1 MIKKNKLEYIKYFEA
16 IFVLT
21 IFFFFNYS
29 RFIYDTFNLE
39 WYFVELS
46 QYFFDKNY
54 YFDIHLFKQNQ
65 ANTTFYSLLASVL
78 NNFLIS
84 YKEKLIFF
92 RILNILFFFILLYF
106 FYKTIKIS
114 LEEKSQILS
123 LILFCPIITIYAF
136 RIYPDFISICISWL
150 SIIFLINEKKKI
162 SILLYCLSFMLK
174 PVAIV
179 IFPFLIFVIFK
190 KFNYKKKFENYLLIF
205 YYIFFLLVTYILYF
219 FLFEQII
226 FNEYYKT
233 TYYNFNFYNTFLNFF
248 YYYNYSILLIFP
260 FIIYLL
266 IFFFKKKKISIS
278 EILYITIIALLSS
291 SFLKFHL
298 FNNGEMNYGYINKL
312 LINNYIVYF
321 LIFTNTFLGI
331 FLFYIFYKEKKI
343 KIVFLVFFICLLFLS
358 ILIAR
363 PAQRYLVY
371 FMPLLFFLIIEIYR
385 IKKIKH
391 FKLLIIF
398 YIFFFSGIT
407 YGQKKY
413 QETIMNSEKKIID
426 FILERNLN
434 DLTSPG
440 EIYHSRGNLFKKFLI
455 NEIKLKNQIL
465 YTYKIDGC
473 DNNINIILKEEVYL
487 LNFKIKEMCLTKIN

>member
-1 MIKKNKLEYIKYFEA
+1 MSYTYRIIKTTRTKSGPYQQIQEIDATGFFLTWSIGEIMIDDKSKTDVLYESFNRTKKWMEENHPEL
-16 IFVLT
+16 LNM
-21 IFFFFNYS
+21 NYQYKIEED
-29 RFIYDTFNLE
+29 RLKRKCI
-39 WYFVELS
+39 VEILNEIVILDVRID
-46 QYFFDKNY
+46 QILDFDKNY

-65 ANTTFYSLLASVL
+65 ANTTFYSLLASVV

-84 YKEKLIFF
+84 FKEKLIFF
-92 RILNILFFFILLYF
+92 RILNILIFFILLYF

-150 SIIFLINEKKKI
+150 SIIFLLNEKKKI
-162 SILLYCLSFMLK
+162 SILLFCLSFLLK

-190 KFNYKKKFENYLLIF
+190 KFKYKKKFENYLLIF
-205 YYIFFLLVTYILYF
+205 YYIFFLLVTYTLYF

-266 IFFFKKKKISIS
+266 IFFFIKNKISIS
-278 EILYITIIALLSS
+278 EILYLTIIALLLS

-312 LINNYIVYF
+312 LINIYIVYF

-343 KIVFLVFFICLLFLS
+343 KIVFLVFFICLFF
-358 ILIAR
+358 
-363 PAQRYLVY
+363 YL
-371 FMPLLFFLIIEIYR
+371 
-385 IKKIKH
+385 H
-391 FKLLIIF
+391 
-398 YIFFFSGIT
+398 
-407 YGQKKY
+407 
-413 QETIMNSEKKIID
+413 
-426 FILERNLN
+426 
-434 DLTSPG
+434 
-440 EIYHSRGNLFKKFLI
+440 
-455 NEIKLKNQIL
+455 
-465 YTYKIDGC
+465 
-473 DNNINIILKEEVYL
+473 
-487 LNFKIKEMCLTKIN
+487 

>member
-1 MIKKNKLEYIKYFEA
+1 
-16 IFVLT
+16 
-21 IFFFFNYS
+21 
-29 RFIYDTFNLE
+29 
-39 WYFVELS
+39 
-46 QYFFDKNY
+46 
-54 YFDIHLFKQNQ
+54 
-65 ANTTFYSLLASVL
+65 
-78 NNFLIS
+78 
-84 YKEKLIFF
+84 
-92 RILNILFFFILLYF
+92 
-106 FYKTIKIS
+106 
-114 LEEKSQILS
+114 
-123 LILFCPIITIYAF
+123 
-136 RIYPDFISICISWL
+136 
-150 SIIFLINEKKKI
+150 
-162 SILLYCLSFMLK
+162 
-174 PVAIV
+174 
-179 IFPFLIFVIFK
+179 
-190 KFNYKKKFENYLLIF
+190 
-205 YYIFFLLVTYILYF
+205 
-219 FLFEQII
+219 
-226 FNEYYKT
+226 
-233 TYYNFNFYNTFLNFF
+233 
-248 YYYNYSILLIFP
+248 
-260 FIIYLL
+260 
-266 IFFFKKKKISIS
+266 
-278 EILYITIIALLSS
+278 
-291 SFLKFHL
+291 
-298 FNNGEMNYGYINKL
+298 MNYGYINKL

-343 KIVFLVFFICLLFLS
+343 KIVFIIFFICLFFLS

-371 FMPLLFFLIIEIYR
+371 LMPLLFFLIIEIYR